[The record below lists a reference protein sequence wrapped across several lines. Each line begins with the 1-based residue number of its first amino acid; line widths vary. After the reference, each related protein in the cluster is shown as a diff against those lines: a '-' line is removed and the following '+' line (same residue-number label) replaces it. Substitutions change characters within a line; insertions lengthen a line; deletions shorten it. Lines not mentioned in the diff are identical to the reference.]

1 MLLITQKSDGYSMN
15 TRLQGATILPEN
27 LESGDIQLTTYS
39 AEAVENLP
47 SSPFLV
53 RGGEWIDQILTDPST
68 EPLGKSV
75 DTVQGLRTGNNTER
89 LSTKKE
95 SEKHRRALGGE
106 DIRRYGYDWSEKYV
120 LYDRKL
126 LSNDPAARPREEKY
140 WESSKKI
147 LVQEIRNVHLDR
159 RIVACIDT
167 DKYIGLNTTNTI
179 IRKEDSDIDLEY
191 IMAIL
196 SSTLINQFF
205 KACFVDN
212 HIATQYLDAIPLFD
226 PRSGTAFSD
235 ERMGRAWEQY
245 ESEKELRT
253 DAIETVRTED
263 LGEMIRFALSSLAK
277 DCRKAVQS
285 KESLNLSLLD
295 HLGNYDADGPL
306 LTEVGFAQP
315 PKGAADS
322 ILQETT
328 ETRANLRVGSVAVER
343 ETPST
348 VTIHLSAR
356 YKPEA
361 EEEYATDRWGY
372 TETDPLP
379 ALRITDLPE
388 TEADLIRAFVPVAV
402 EEAGGFG
409 GFRETATKT
418 NSLIDRLEALTL
430 PVLSEVERGLERYI
444 DTRERA
450 AELDEGIERTDELI
464 DEIVYELYGL
474 TDEEIEIVENAVGE

>member
-95 SEKHRRALGGE
+95 SENHRRALGGE
-106 DIRRYGYDWSEKYV
+106 DIRRYGYDWSKKYV

-263 LGEMIRFALSSLAK
+263 LGEDDPFR
-277 DCRKAVQS
+277 
-285 KESLNLSLLD
+285 
-295 HLGNYDADGPL
+295 
-306 LTEVGFAQP
+306 
-315 PKGAADS
+315 
-322 ILQETT
+322 
-328 ETRANLRVGSVAVER
+328 
-343 ETPST
+343 T
-348 VTIHLSAR
+348 VFIS
-356 YKPEA
+356 
-361 EEEYATDRWGY
+361 
-372 TETDPLP
+372 
-379 ALRITDLPE
+379 
-388 TEADLIRAFVPVAV
+388 
-402 EEAGGFG
+402 
-409 GFRETATKT
+409 
-418 NSLIDRLEALTL
+418 
-430 PVLSEVERGLERYI
+430 
-444 DTRERA
+444 
-450 AELDEGIERTDELI
+450 
-464 DEIVYELYGL
+464 
-474 TDEEIEIVENAVGE
+474 